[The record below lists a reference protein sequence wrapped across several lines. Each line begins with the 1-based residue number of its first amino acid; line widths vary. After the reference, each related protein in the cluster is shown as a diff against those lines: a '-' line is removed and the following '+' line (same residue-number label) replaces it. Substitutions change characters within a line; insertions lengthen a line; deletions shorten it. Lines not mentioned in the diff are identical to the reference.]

1 MIIKVFGSSK
11 FKLSGTLA
19 LAGILCLAIFL
30 RLWMCLNVP
39 YLHEWDERYHALVAK
54 NLLLHPLKPT
64 LYETPL
70 FDYDYREWASNHIW
84 LSKPP
89 LPLWLMAASIKFWGT
104 TEWAVRFPSLL
115 LSLGSVLLT
124 WRIARDLIGP
134 VSALWAA
141 FFHAIHGLILEVAA
155 GRVSSDHVETM
166 FLFWMGMGF
175 LFLSRYF
182 NAPSKRT
189 SFKFSALIGL
199 STGLAFMCKWTA
211 AFLLPTIW
219 VTLGLLSG
227 RRSIGW
233 IKDIATMMCIFA
245 IITMPWIIYI
255 FQYYPLEASAMING
269 VFSPI
274 ANTVQGHTGNAFFY
288 LDKARIIFG
297 EAIYLP
303 MIWLSAIVLR
313 DKWTTRYGMSNRM
326 LLFCWIMLPIILF
339 SIAATKRPT
348 YLLPAAPAFF
358 MLTALFM
365 RFITQNRQR
374 QRYPRILVGLVWVA
388 LAFLPVR
395 YSIER
400 LKIFHQPKTTQNWCL
415 SLKALAKQEALNG
428 EKTVLFN
435 EPHPIEAM
443 FYTGFTA
450 YSWMPDYKEV
460 NRLKEE
466 GWRVIEFREGYYH
479 EH

>member
-1 MIIKVFGSSK
+1 MKSSGFAK
-11 FKLSGTLA
+11 FELPKTLV
-19 LAGILCLAIFL
+19 AGGIFFIAVVL
-30 RLWMCLNVP
+30 RLWLCTSDS

-89 LPLWLMAASIKFWGT
+89 LPLWFMALSIKFWGA

-115 LSLGSVLLT
+115 FSLGSVFLT
-124 WRIARDLIGP
+124 WKIAGKLFGSK
-134 VSALWAA
+134 VALWAA
-141 FFHAIHGLILEVAA
+141 FFHAIHGLTLEVAA

-166 FLFWMGMGF
+166 FLFWMEVGF
-175 LFLSRYF
+175 LFLTLYF
-182 NAPSKRT
+182 INPGSKTNFRLAT
-189 SFKFSALIGL
+189 LIGL

-211 AFLLPTIW
+211 SFLLPVIW
-219 VTLGLLSG
+219 IALSFLPG
-227 RRSIGW
+227 RRNFGW
-233 IKDIATMMCIFA
+233 VKEVAVMTFA
-245 IITMPWIIYI
+245 FVIVALPWILYI
-255 FQYYPLEASAMING
+255 FRQYPLEATAMING

-274 ANTVQGHTGNAFFY
+274 TNTVQGHTGGAFFY

-303 MIWLSAIVLR
+303 MIWLLIMAVRGKTVFKSDLPKRILLLCWIVLPIF
-313 DKWTTRYGMSNRM
+313 
-326 LLFCWIMLPIILF
+326 LL
-339 SIAATKRPT
+339 SIAATKRAT
-348 YLLPAAPAFF
+348 YLLPTAPAFF
-358 MLTALFM
+358 MLTALFI
-365 RFITQNRQR
+365 RFTIQNRQR
-374 QRYPRILVGLVWVA
+374 LRYSKFLTGLVLAA
-388 LAFLPVR
+388 LVLLPIR

-400 LKIFHQPKTTQNWCL
+400 LKIFHQRETNPVWATH
-415 SLKALAKQEALNG
+415 LKALAQKESLSTNRI
-428 EKTVLFN
+428 VLFN
-435 EPHPIEAM
+435 EPHAIETM

-460 NRLKEE
+460 IKLKKN
-466 GWRVIEFREGYYH
+466 GWRVLEYREGSYY